1 MKNEVASLMK
11 SLLTELIVYVYSAT
25 LLHQSVM
32 LVFIKHEVLSS
43 LVGFADVFI

>member
-11 SLLTELIVYVYSAT
+11 SLLSELIFFGDFASLSNEVA
-25 LLHQSVM
+25 
-32 LVFIKHEVLSS
+32 VFIKHEVLSS